1 MTLDEKI
8 HLYAQKLPHSFQE
21 ELLDFVQYLLMKAE
35 QQEKQEWASLSLS
48 SAMRDMENESI
59 LYSLSDLKVV
69 FA

>member
-8 HLYAQKLPHSFQE
+8 QHYAQKLPHSFQE

-48 SAMRDMENESI
+48 SAMRDMEDEPV

>member
-8 HLYAQKLPHSFQE
+8 QQYVQKLPHSFQE

-35 QQEKQEWASLSLS
+35 QQEKQDWASLSIS
-48 SAMRDMENESI
+48 SAMRDMEDESI

-69 FA
+69 FG